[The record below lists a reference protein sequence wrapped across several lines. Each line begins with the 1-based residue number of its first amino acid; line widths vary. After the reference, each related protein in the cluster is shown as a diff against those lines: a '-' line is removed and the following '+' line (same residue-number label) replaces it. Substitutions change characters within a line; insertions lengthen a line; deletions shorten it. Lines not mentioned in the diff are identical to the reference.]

1 MLQMRLCVLPLL
13 LGPCWGEEVVGQTQL
28 LQEVVGESQG
38 HEQLLQGESQ
48 GHEQLLQGESQR
60 HKQLLQGESQRHEQF
75 LRPPKGFLSPLA
87 SSPAFEVSHPYS
99 LLLAQIEPLT
109 VQDLGGFMA
118 DHRRDRM
125 VFGFREESL
134 PAERGGGL
142 GEEEVEVLPTVFTV
156 QRTGRKHQV
165 RGAGRL
171 RLDVSLTALN

>member
-28 LQEVVGESQG
+28 LQGVVGDSQG
-38 HEQLLQGESQ
+38 HGQLLQGESQ
-48 GHEQLLQGESQR
+48 GHG
-60 HKQLLQGESQRHEQF
+60 QLLQGESQRHEQF

-87 SSPAFEVSHPYS
+87 SSPAFEVIQPCGGRSV
-99 LLLAQIEPLT
+99 LAQIESLT

-134 PAERGGGL
+134 PAEGGASL
-142 GEEEVEVLPTVFTV
+142 GEGQVLPSVFTV
-156 QRTGRKHQV
+156 ARTGRKHQV
-165 RGAGRL
+165 GL
-171 RLDVSLTALN
+171 